1 MQSVFDELYENS
13 LAKCEFKNL
22 ISIITA
28 EENIRLAY
36 RNLKKNAG
44 SRTPGTDGKTIADL
58 AKMSEPELI
67 GFVQQKFN
75 WYQPQSVRRKEIPKG
90 NGKTRPLGIPT
101 IMDRLIQQCVL
112 QVMEPICE
120 AKFCETSNGFRPNR
134 GVENALAQAEK
145 HMQKSNLHIV
155 IDIDIKGF
163 FDNVNH
169 GKLLRQIWAMGIH
182 DKKLLSIISAMLKA
196 EVAGIGFPEK
206 RDTAGWNPFPAVI
219 QHCSE

>member
-1 MQSVFDELYENS
+1 MQSVFDELYKNS

-22 ISIITA
+22 ISIITT

-67 GFVQQKFN
+67 GLVQQKFK

-112 QVMEPICE
+112 QYPFEMGRLDLLCEDENGDLYIIELKKDSGYDDAYVQTAQYLDWFEKAPISKGKRVYGIICLNSP
-120 AKFCETSNGFRPNR
+120 TQ
-134 GVENALAQAEK
+134 ALISKVRNDQRMRLFEY
-145 HMQKSNLHIV
+145 QISYTE
-155 IDIDIKGF
+155 IK
-163 FDNVNH
+163 
-169 GKLLRQIWAMGIH
+169 
-182 DKKLLSIISAMLKA
+182 
-196 EVAGIGFPEK
+196 
-206 RDTAGWNPFPAVI
+206 
-219 QHCSE
+219 

>member
-75 WYQPQSVRRKEIPKG
+75 CISPSLSDEKRFPRVMAKP
-90 NGKTRPLGIPT
+90 
-101 IMDRLIQQCVL
+101 DRL
-112 QVMEPICE
+112 
-120 AKFCETSNGFRPNR
+120 
-134 GVENALAQAEK
+134 
-145 HMQKSNLHIV
+145 
-155 IDIDIKGF
+155 
-163 FDNVNH
+163 
-169 GKLLRQIWAMGIH
+169 
-182 DKKLLSIISAMLKA
+182 
-196 EVAGIGFPEK
+196 GFPPSWT
-206 RDTAGWNPFPAVI
+206 D
-219 QHCSE
+219 

>member
-1 MQSVFDELYENS
+1 MAGRKLLKRQKLRNNEYYDMQSVFDELYENS

-101 IMDRLIQQCVL
+101 IMDRLIQQC
-112 QVMEPICE
+112 
-120 AKFCETSNGFRPNR
+120 
-134 GVENALAQAEK
+134 
-145 HMQKSNLHIV
+145 
-155 IDIDIKGF
+155 
-163 FDNVNH
+163 
-169 GKLLRQIWAMGIH
+169 
-182 DKKLLSIISAMLKA
+182 
-196 EVAGIGFPEK
+196 
-206 RDTAGWNPFPAVI
+206 
-219 QHCSE
+219 

>member
-75 WYQPQSVRRKEIPKG
+75 WYQPRSVRRKEIPKG

-101 IMDRLIQQCVL
+101 IVDRLIQQCVL
-112 QVMEPICE
+112 QINMWSYHILHPKHAVADRSRISIKTEK
-120 AKFCETSNGFRPNR
+120 ANGAFHTKPNR
-134 GVENALAQAEK
+134 EKNAAIS
-145 HMQKSNLHIV
+145 HNMQNAKCEERQRQNL
-155 IDIDIKGF
+155 
-163 FDNVNH
+163 
-169 GKLLRQIWAMGIH
+169 W
-182 DKKLLSIISAMLKA
+182 
-196 EVAGIGFPEK
+196 
-206 RDTAGWNPFPAVI
+206 
-219 QHCSE
+219 

>member
-75 WYQPQSVRRKEIPKG
+75 WYQPRSVRRKEIPKG
-90 NGKTRPLGIPT
+90 NGKTR
-101 IMDRLIQQCVL
+101 LIQQCVL
-112 QVMEPICE
+112 QINMWSYHILHP
-120 AKFCETSNGFRPNR
+120 
-134 GVENALAQAEK
+134 K
-145 HMQKSNLHIV
+145 HWT
-155 IDIDIKGF
+155 G
-163 FDNVNH
+163 
-169 GKLLRQIWAMGIH
+169 
-182 DKKLLSIISAMLKA
+182 
-196 EVAGIGFPEK
+196 
-206 RDTAGWNPFPAVI
+206 
-219 QHCSE
+219 

>member
-67 GFVQQKFN
+67 GFVQQN
-75 WYQPQSVRRKEIPKG
+75 S
-90 NGKTRPLGIPT
+90 TGISPSLS
-101 IMDRLIQQCVL
+101 DEKRFPR
-112 QVMEPICE
+112 VM
-120 AKFCETSNGFRPNR
+120 AKPDH
-134 GVENALAQAEK
+134 L
-145 HMQKSNLHIV
+145 
-155 IDIDIKGF
+155 
-163 FDNVNH
+163 
-169 GKLLRQIWAMGIH
+169 
-182 DKKLLSIISAMLKA
+182 
-196 EVAGIGFPEK
+196 GFPPSWT
-206 RDTAGWNPFPAVI
+206 D
-219 QHCSE
+219 